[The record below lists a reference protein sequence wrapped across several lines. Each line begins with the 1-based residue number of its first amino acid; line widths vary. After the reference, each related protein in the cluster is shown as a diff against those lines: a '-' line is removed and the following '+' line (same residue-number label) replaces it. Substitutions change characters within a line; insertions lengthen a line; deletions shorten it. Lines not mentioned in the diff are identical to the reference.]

1 MSHVVDR
8 KSPLYTVSRD
18 VFNKLD
24 WEVVVVLEG
33 IVEAT
38 GCTVQART
46 SYLLSEISWGYDFV
60 DVVSALEKINI
71 SFFCT
76 ALVNNIL

>member
-1 MSHVVDR
+1 MDG